1 MEVLWVIIKS
11 ARCNEYHLFNKH
23 NNIGVYADFWYMENA
38 MNVFQPLLGI
48 LTLIQAIENWGEN
61 KKVAMLSLFAAIFIF
76 ITSILLFVI

>member
-1 MEVLWVIIKS
+1 MGNNKKVLDVMSTICSISIIIL
-11 ARCNEYHLFNKH
+11 ACMQIFG
-23 NNIGVYADFWYMENA
+23 IWENA